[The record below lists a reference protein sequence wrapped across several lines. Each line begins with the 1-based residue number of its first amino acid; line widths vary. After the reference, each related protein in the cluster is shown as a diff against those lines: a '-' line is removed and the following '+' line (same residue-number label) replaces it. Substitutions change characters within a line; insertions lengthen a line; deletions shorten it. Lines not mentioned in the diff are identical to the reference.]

1 MELVLLQWF
10 YLGGGAL
17 VLGKIVAVFYGSGG
31 GDLIVGIRFASCGS
45 MDDGV
50 IGFGVHHV
58 SVRVCDGSMMSKG
71 ICY

>member
-10 YLGGGAL
+10 YLVGLGVSGAR
-17 VLGKIVAVFYGSGG
+17 KNCGS

-50 IGFGVHHV
+50 IGFGVP
-58 SVRVCDGSMMSKG
+58 C
-71 ICY
+71 

>member
-1 MELVLLQWF
+1 M
-10 YLGGGAL
+10 
-17 VLGKIVAVFYGSGG
+17 LGKIVAVFYGSGG

-71 ICY
+71 TSSM